1 MSKGETN
8 IKTVASEIDE
18 EELKTISEVPSFW
31 KVIKRE
37 FKVDKL
43 ATVCF
48 YILIIIFAIVLIG
61 SFVVDQEKIMKI
73 DLRNKYKAPG
83 EDFILGTDIGGRSIA
98 GQLLIGGR
106 NSILIGFAVTILT
119 SVIGI
124 IVGLITGYYGG
135 KVDNVIMR
143 ICDFISILPTTL
155 LIITFVVVIPNYNM
169 GHFIFI
175 MSIFY
180 WVGMTRLVRSKA
192 LSESKRDYVNASKT
206 MGTSDLKIMFGGI
219 LPNISSI
226 IIVDLILSFAGNIG
240 IETGLSFL
248 GFGLPPSTPSLGT
261 LVSYARTPGAMS
273 SKLWLWLPASLLILV
288 MMLCINY
295 VGQAVRRASDAKQ
308 RLG

>member
-18 EELKTISEVPSFW
+18 EELKAISEVPSFW

>member
-18 EELKTISEVPSFW
+18 EELKAISEVPSFW

-61 SFVVDQEKIMKI
+61 SFVVDQEEIMKI

>member
-1 MSKGETN
+1 MSKGEIN
-8 IKTVASEIDE
+8 VKTVASEIDE
-18 EELKTISEVPSFW
+18 EELKAISEVPSFW

-43 ATVCF
+43 ATACF
-48 YILIIIFAIVLIG
+48 YILIVIFAIVLIG
-61 SFVVDQEKIMKI
+61 SFVVDKEEVMKI
-73 DLRNKYKAPG
+73 DLRNKYKPPG
-83 EDFILGTDIGGRSIA
+83 EDFVLGTDIGGRPIA

-295 VGQAVRRASDAKQ
+295 IGQAVRRASDAKQ

>member
-248 GFGLPPSTPSLGT
+248 GFGLPLSTPSLGT

>member
-61 SFVVDQEKIMKI
+61 SFVIDQEEIMKI

>member
-1 MSKGETN
+1 MKA
-8 IKTVASEIDE
+8 IAPKIDE
-18 EELKTISEVPSFW
+18 EALKSVSKVPSFW
-31 KVIKRE
+31 KVLKRE

-43 ATVCF
+43 AKTCLV
-48 YILIIIFAIVLIG
+48 ILIIIFAIVLIG
-61 SFVVDQEKIMKI
+61 SFILNQEEIMKI
-73 DLRNKYKAPG
+73 NLRNKYKAPG
-83 EDFILGTDIGGRSIA
+83 KEFILGADIGGRSIA

-106 NSILIGFAVTILT
+106 NSILIGIAVTILT
-119 SVIGI
+119 SGIGVV
-124 IVGLITGYYGG
+124 VGLIVGYYGG
-135 KVDNVIMR
+135 KVDSIIMR

-155 LIITFVVVIPNYNM
+155 LIITFVVVIPKYTM
-169 GHFIFI
+169 WHFIFI
-175 MSIFY
+175 MTVFY

-192 LSESKRDYVNASKT
+192 LSENRKDYINASKI
-206 MGTSDLKIMFGGI
+206 MGTSDLKIMYGSI

-248 GFGLPPSTPSLGT
+248 GFGLPPATPSLGT

-273 SKLWLWLPASLLILV
+273 NKLWLWLPASLLILV

-295 VGQAVRRASDAKQ
+295 VGQAFRRASDAKQ

>member
-1 MSKGETN
+1 MSREET
-8 IKTVASEIDE
+8 KMKSVTSEIDE
-18 EELKTISEVPSFW
+18 EQLKSLSNVPSFW
-31 KVIKRE
+31 KVLKRE

-43 ATVCF
+43 ATTCF
-48 YILIIIFAIVLIG
+48 IILIIIFSTILIG
-61 SFVVDQEKIMKI
+61 SFIMDQDEIMKI
-73 DLRNKYKAPG
+73 SLRDKYKAPSQ
-83 EDFILGTDIGGRSIA
+83 EFILGTDIGGRSIV

-119 SVIGI
+119 SGIGI
-124 IVGLITGYYGG
+124 IVGSIVGYYGG
-135 KVDNVIMR
+135 KVDNIIMR

-155 LIITFVVVIPNYNM
+155 LIITFVVVIPDYTM
-169 GHFIFI
+169 WHFIFI

-180 WVGMTRLVRSKA
+180 WVGMTRLVRSKS
-192 LSESKRDYVNASKT
+192 LSESRRDYVNASKII
-206 MGTSDLKIMFGGI
+206 GTSDFKIMYGSI

-226 IIVDLILSFAGNIG
+226 IIVNLILGFAGNIG

-261 LVSYARTPGAMS
+261 LVAYARTPGAMS
-273 SKLWLWLPASLLILV
+273 NKLWLWLPASLLILV

>member
-1 MSKGETN
+1 MDV
-8 IKTVASEIDE
+8 KTVTSEMDE
-18 EELKTISEVPSFW
+18 KALKAISETPSFW
-31 KVIKRE
+31 KVLKRE
-37 FKVDKL
+37 FKVDKF
-43 ATVCF
+43 ATVCLI
-48 YILIIIFAIVLIG
+48 ILIIIFATVMIG
-61 SFVVDQEKIMKI
+61 SFVIDQEQVMKI
-73 DLRNKYKAPG
+73 SLKNKYKAPG
-83 EDFILGTDIGGRSIA
+83 KEFILGTDIGGRSIA

-119 SVIGI
+119 TVIGT
-124 IVGLITGYYGG
+124 IVGLIVGYYGG
-135 KVDNVIMR
+135 KVDNIIMR
-143 ICDFISILPTTL
+143 ICDFITVLPTTL
-155 LIITFVVVIPNYNM
+155 LIITFVVVIPNYTM
-169 GHFIFI
+169 FHFIFI
-175 MSIFY
+175 MTVFY

-192 LSESKRDYVNASKT
+192 LSESRRDYVNASKV

-226 IIVDLILSFAGNIG
+226 IIVDLILSLAGNIG

-273 SKLWLWLPASLLILV
+273 TKLWLWLPASILILV

-295 VGQAVRRASDAKQ
+295 VGQAVKRASDAKQ

>member
-1 MSKGETN
+1 MSRKETN
-8 IKTVASEIDE
+8 SDSMVLNINE
-18 EELKTISEVPSFW
+18 EELKSQSNAPSFW
-31 KVIKRE
+31 QVLKKE

-43 ATVCF
+43 ATFCLVL
-48 YILIIIFAIVLIG
+48 LIIIFLVIFIG
-61 SFVVDQEKIMKI
+61 SAVLDQDQVMRIN
-73 DLRNKYKAPG
+73 LRNKYLPPG
-83 EDFILGTDIGGRSIA
+83 NEFILGTDIGGRSIA
-98 GQLLIGGR
+98 GQLFIGGR
-106 NSILIGFAVTILT
+106 NSLLIGFAVTILT
-119 SVIGI
+119 SGIGI
-124 IVGLITGYYGG
+124 IIGLIVGYYGG
-135 KVDNVIMR
+135 KVDNIIMR
-143 ICDFISILPTTL
+143 ICDFIQVLPATM
-155 LIITFVVVIPNYNM
+155 LIITFVVVIPSYTM
-169 GHFIFI
+169 WHFILI
-175 MSIFY
+175 MTAFY

-192 LSESKRDYVNASKT
+192 LTESRRDYINASKI
-206 MGTSDLKIMFGGI
+206 MGTSGFKIMYTGI

-273 SKLWLWLPASLLILV
+273 DKLWLWLPASLLILV